1 MLLADVCRDM
11 GKTVVVITHN
21 AAIMPAA
28 DRVIRMDSGKVS
40 SVEVNPDPAPMEAIA
55 W

>member
-1 MLLADVCRDM
+1 M

-21 AAIMPAA
+21 AAIVPAA

-40 SVEVNPDPAPMEAIA
+40 SVEVNPEPSPMEAIA